1 MAFQTSVE
9 IYQSPAVEGDFASAD
24 PRATYL
30 AGDAALVA
38 DASGVTIA
46 AFAWVDSATNS
57 LVSSYGDSAP
67 SGFVHRDHQ
76 GLIETLS
83 DQAGMTIP
91 EGYPVTL
98 FTRGAFWV
106 RTATAAT
113 VGQKIFASTTD
124 GSISTGASGG
134 SVSGAVETAF
144 TVASAGAAGDLI
156 KMTTWA

>member
-46 AFAWVDSATNS
+46 AFGWVDSDTNS
-57 LVSSYGDSAP
+57 LVSSYGTAAP
-67 SGFVHRDHQ
+67 AGFVHRDHQ

-83 DQAGMTIP
+83 DEAGMVIP

-106 RTATAAT
+106 RSSTAAT
-113 VGQKIFASTTD
+113 VGQKVFASTTD
-124 GSISTGASGG
+124 GSISTGTAGDT
-134 SVSGAVETAF
+134 VSGAVETGF
-144 TVASAGAAGDLI
+144 TVASSGAAGELI
-156 KMTTWA
+156 KMTTWV